1 MKGKE
6 DHYTEMFD
14 KIVNGKIFNCWSS
27 EDVVLSS
34 LYTLA
39 MKKVAI
45 GISGDLNLKTDKFK
59 NIDFT
64 PLKLGHTDYRK
75 KMDLVMSKIQ
85 LIS

>member
-14 KIVNGKIFNCWSS
+14 KIVNGKIFNCWSQ

-34 LYTLA
+34 LYTFA
-39 MKKVAI
+39 MKKIPI

-64 PLKLGHTDYRK
+64 PLKLRHTDYRK

-85 LIS
+85 LTS

>member
-1 MKGKE
+1 
-6 DHYTEMFD
+6 
-14 KIVNGKIFNCWSS
+14 
-27 EDVVLSS
+27 
-34 LYTLA
+34 
-39 MKKVAI
+39 MKKIPI

-85 LIS
+85 LTS